1 MSQPDGTGPA
11 SALNHFDGDAD
22 AAARAR
28 LKAAQD
34 EWRKVDLA
42 NSNAKMAQRQAAFQ
56 TDGGIPIPDLLTP
69 LDAGTP
75 SAADVERYE
84 RDLGF
89 PGRYPYTRGPQPS
102 MYRGRL
108 WTMRQF
114 AGFGT
119 PEDTNKRFKYL
130 LEHGMSGLSTAF
142 DMPALMGYDA
152 DHPMSRGEVGKEGVA
167 VSTLKDFEVL
177 YAGIPLGA
185 VTTSMTINASAIF
198 ALCAYVAVAEKQN
211 VAQDK
216 LGGTIQNDVL
226 KEYIA
231 QKEWVVGPRPA
242 TRIVVDMIEY
252 TAKHMPKWH
261 PVSISGYHIRE
272 AGATAVQEMAFTLA
286 DGFGYVE
293 ECVKRGMQVDDFAQ
307 RLSFFWD
314 VHNDFFEEIAK
325 FRAARRIYA
334 RVMREKFGAKKPAS
348 LMLRTHAQTAGV
360 SLTAQQPYNNVTR
373 TTLQA
378 LAAVLGGTQ
387 SLHTNSLDETFAL
400 PTEEAATI
408 ALRTQQIIGHES
420 GVDRVVDPLAGSYY
434 VEYLTDQMEQRC
446 LAIFEKIEKLGGII
460 RAIEEGYPQREIADS
475 AFAWQRSVE
484 NKDRLVV
491 GVNAFQSGAGVQI
504 PTLKIEEE
512 VQHAQIERLQSVKR
526 ARNPH
531 DVKDRLRAVEDA
543 CKSGA
548 NLMYPVLDAVRA
560 YCTLGEVCDVFRKV
574 WGAYRERGT
583 F

>member
-1 MSQPDGTGPA
+1 MAHPKD
-11 SALNHFDGDAD
+11 L
-22 AAARAR
+22 
-28 LKAAQD
+28 LAQAKE
-34 EWRKVDLA
+34 EWRKEDLA
-42 NSNAKMAQRQAAFQ
+42 RVTAKSPLRRQEFH
-56 TDGGIPIPDLLTP
+56 TDSGIPIPDLLTP
-69 LDAGTP
+69 ADIGTP
-75 SAADVERYE
+75 SAEEVEKYQ

-89 PGRYPYTRGPQPS
+89 PGRFPYTRGPQPT

-119 PEDTNKRFKYL
+119 PEDTNQRFKYL
-130 LEHGMSGLSTAF
+130 LEHGMTGLSTAF

-167 VSTLKDFEVL
+167 VSTLKDFEIL
-177 YAGIPLGA
+177 FSGIPLDR

-198 ALCAYVAVAEKQN
+198 ALCAYIAVAEKQG
-211 VAQDK
+211 VSQEK

-242 TRIVVDMIEY
+242 TRVVVDMIEY
-252 TAKHMPKWH
+252 TAKHMPRWH

-272 AGATAVQEMAFTLA
+272 AGATAIQELAFTLA

-293 ECVKRGMQVDDFAQ
+293 ECIKRGMNVDDVAA

-334 RVMREKFGAKKPAS
+334 RIMKEKFGATKPLS
-348 LMLRTHAQTAGV
+348 MMLRTHAQTAGV
-360 SLTAQQPYNNVTR
+360 SLTAQQPYNNVVR
-373 TTLQA
+373 VTLQA

-387 SLHTNSLDETFAL
+387 SLHTNSLDETYAL
-400 PTEEAATI
+400 PTEESVTI
-408 ALRTQQIIGHES
+408 AMRTQQIIAHES
-420 GVDRVVDPLAGSYY
+420 GVDRAVDPLAGSYY
-434 VEYLTDQMEQRC
+434 VEYLTDETEKRC
-446 LAIFEKIEKLGGII
+446 LEILGKIDRLGGII

-475 AFAWQRSVE
+475 AYQWQREVDSGE
-484 NKDRLVV
+484 RKIV
-491 GVNAFQSGAGVQI
+491 GVNAFRTDRDAPI
-504 PTLKIEEE
+504 PTLKIDDKLA
-512 VQHAQIERLQSVKR
+512 QGQIERLNAVKR
-526 ARNPH
+526 SRSQR
-531 DVKDRLRAVEDA
+531 DVQDKLRAVEDA
-543 CKSGA
+543 CRGDR
-548 NLMYPVLDAVRA
+548 NLMHPVLDAVKA
-560 YCTLGEVCDVFRKV
+560 YATLGEVCDVFRKV
-574 WGAYRERGT
+574 WGAYREKGT

>member
-1 MSQPDGTGPA
+1 MKAKDR
-11 SALNHFDGDAD
+11 LE
-22 AAARAR
+22 AAR
-28 LKAAQD
+28 Q
-34 EWRKVDLA
+34 EWRKTEVA
-42 NSNAKMAQRQAAFQ
+42 RAAQKSPVRHPEFH
-56 TDGGIPIPDLLTP
+56 TDSGIPIPDLMIP
-69 LDAGTP
+69 SDVAEPSDAEV
-75 SAADVERYE
+75 DKYE

-89 PGRYPYTRGPQPS
+89 PGQFPYTRGPQPT

-119 PEDTNKRFKYL
+119 PEDTNQRFKYL
-130 LEHGMSGLSTAF
+130 LEHGVTGLSTAF

-152 DHPMSRGEVGKEGVA
+152 DHAMSRGEVGREGVA

-177 YAGIPLGA
+177 FSGIPLDR

-198 ALCAYVAVAEKQN
+198 ALCAYIAVAEKQG
-211 VAQDK
+211 VSQDK

-242 TRIVVDMIEY
+242 TRVVVDMIEY
-252 TAKHMPKWH
+252 TAKHMPRWH

-272 AGATAVQEMAFTLA
+272 AGATAIQELAFTLA

-293 ECVKRGMQVDDFAQ
+293 ECVKRGMDVDEFAP

-334 RVMREKFGAKKPAS
+334 RVMRDRFGAKKAIS
-348 LMLRTHAQTAGV
+348 MTLRTHAQTAGV
-360 SLTAQQPYNNVTR
+360 ALTAQQPYNNVVR
-373 TTLQA
+373 VALQA

-387 SLHTNSLDETFAL
+387 SLHTNSLDETYAL
-400 PTEEAATI
+400 PTEDAVTI
-408 ALRTQQIIGHES
+408 ALRTQQILAHES
-420 GVDRVVDPLAGSYY
+420 GVDRVVDPLAGSYF
-434 VEYLTDQMEQRC
+434 VEYLTDETEKRAMEI
-446 LAIFEKIEKLGGII
+446 LAKIERYGGII

-475 AFAWQRSVE
+475 AYQWQREVDSGE
-484 NKDRLVV
+484 RKIV
-491 GVNAFQSGAGVQI
+491 GVNSFRKERDEPI
-504 PTLKIEEE
+504 PTLKIDDEL
-512 VQHAQIERLQSVKR
+512 VHHQVERLNSVKR
-526 ARNPH
+526 NRSQRE
-531 DVKDRLRAVEDA
+531 VQEKLRAVEDA
-543 CKSGA
+543 CRGDK
-548 NLMYPVLDAVRA
+548 NLMHPVLDAVKA

-574 WGAYRERGT
+574 WGAYREKGS